1 MKQFQTAY
9 CGVTAF
15 RAAVSEWTD
24 RRNAG
29 PVLIHL
35 FSDGAEE
42 SEIADARAVIE
53 EMMPD
58 AVYVGSS
65 ASGCICDGSVSTERL
80 VISCTIFE
88 KPDSFVCPRLFSMEK
103 GDIASFRDELRKCMK
118 DLQNVKAI
126 EVITTIDTVPI
137 RDVCRVIQQ
146 EIPEEIPVWGGGAF
160 GDNTFSAFLFAKG
173 EPLHTAGILM
183 TFIGGSDFHVRYAYV
198 SGWKPLGYPM
208 KVTRADGYVVHELDG
223 NPAYQIYQHYLK
235 IPNDDHIFYN
245 ALEFPFAVEKDGRT
259 LLRHA
264 LSCDENGA
272 LTMSTGIPE
281 GSTLHLTYG
290 DPETIMQD
298 VMQCAQ
304 TIGAFS
310 PEVISVFD
318 CFGRKS
324 FWGGTDAATREIV
337 PFNRIAPTYG
347 FCTSGELIRWEGCM
361 DHHNL
366 TLVIAGMREGEGE
379 QKTAVIRQE
388 AGNNESTT
396 SMTSRLVNFINTAT
410 AEVIGANATLSRMA
424 VTDQLT
430 KLYNRGEIQRRITE
444 RVGAKKKKPEGGD
457 ATGLVMIDLDD
468 YKKINDTC
476 GHQEGDQVLIH
487 VAALILEKM
496 RKLDADASAGRW
508 GGEEFMIMLPGMTEE
523 EAADFAEGL
532 RQEIGKLQ
540 FEKAGRITASFGVA
554 QAMTGEEPDPLT
566 ARVDTAL
573 YRAKARGK
581 NTVCRAEGIPDAEIR
596 SEQTAE
602 GIPEEKRIGDAEQY
616 ILDNIDRAIREK
628 WIHVYYQPI
637 VRAVS
642 EKICDEESLARWI
655 DPVKGLLPPLEFVPY
670 LEKAGQIYKLDLY
683 VLEQVLEKLQA
694 MKAMGMA
701 LIKQSIN
708 LSRSDFETCDI
719 VEEIRKRVDASG
731 IDRDMIT
738 IEITESI
745 IGSDFEFMKEQIG
758 RFSAL
763 GFPVWM
769 DDFGSGY
776 SSLDVLQSIRFDLIK
791 FDMSFMKKLDE
802 GEAGKIILTDLMR
815 MATSLGVDTVCEGV
829 ETEEQAR
836 FLQEI
841 GCSKLQG
848 YYYGRPTPV
857 EELKER
863 YYSGRGIGFEDP
875 AASAYFDA
883 IGRVNLYDLD
893 VIASQDEDSIQ
904 KAFNTLPMAIIEVKD
919 DAARYVRTNPSYRT
933 FVRRIFRYDMPPT
946 EKEYVKY
953 ESSFMRNIIRTCLE
967 QGQRSFFSEKMP
979 DGSVVHSF
987 SRRIGINPVTGDA
1000 AVVIGVLS
1008 ISDSGNEESYA
1019 DLARALALDYHKIYA
1034 VDLESED
1041 YIEYTSPAGG
1051 DNLAIERQGSGF
1063 FEKAVSDT
1071 VQRISADDRERF
1083 LRWLT
1088 KENLAKEVGKQEV
1101 ATNSFGLMD
1110 KSSMMRVS
1118 MKVTRMQGT
1127 DRIILGVSIIDSE
1140 T

>member
-1 MKQFQTAY
+1 MKQFQTTY
-9 CGVTAF
+9 CGETAL
-15 RAAVSEWTD
+15 RAVAAEWIA
-24 RRNAG
+24 RRDAG
-29 PVLIHL
+29 AALIHL

-42 SEIADARAVIE
+42 STIAEARAVIE
-53 EMMPD
+53 EMMPE

-65 ASGCICDGSVSTERL
+65 ASGCIYNGGVSAEKL
-80 VISCTIFE
+80 VISCTVFE
-88 KPDSFVCPRLFSMEK
+88 KPDSFANSRFFPIEK
-103 GDIASFRDELRKCMK
+103 GDLTSFREDLRKCMA
-118 DLQNVKAI
+118 DLQNVKGI

-137 RDVCRVIQQ
+137 REVCGIIQQ
-146 EIPEEIPVWGGGAF
+146 ELPEEIPVWGGGAF
-160 GDNTFSAFLFAKG
+160 GDNTFNAFLFTKG

-183 TFIGGSDFHVRYAYV
+183 TFIGGSDIHVRYAYV

-208 KVTRADGYVVHELDG
+208 KVTRASGYVVNELDG
-223 NPAYQIYQHYLK
+223 NPAFQIYQHYLK

-245 ALEFPFAVEKDGRT
+245 ALEFPFAVESNGRT

-281 GSTLHLTYG
+281 GSVLHMTYG

-304 TIGAFS
+304 TIGEFS

-324 FWGGTDAATREIV
+324 FWGGTDAATREII

-347 FCTSGELIRWEGCM
+347 FCTSGELIRWEGSM

-366 TLVIAGMREGEGE
+366 TLVMAGMREGDGE
-379 QKTAVIRQE
+379 QKTAVVRRE
-388 AGNNESTT
+388 AGINESTT

-410 AEVIGANATLSRMA
+410 AEVIEANATLSRMA

-444 RVGAKKKKPEGGD
+444 RVGEKKDKPEGVD
-457 ATGLVMIDLDD
+457 ATSLVMFDLDD

-476 GHQEGDQVLIH
+476 GHQEGDQVLRR
-487 VAALILEKM
+487 VSALVLGMTQKSEGAA
-496 RKLDADASAGRW
+496 AGRW
-508 GGEEFMIMLPGMTEE
+508 GGEEFMIMLPGITGED
-523 EAADFAEGL
+523 AATFAEEL
-532 RQEIGKLQ
+532 RVEIGRLR

-554 QAMTGEEPDPLT
+554 QAMPGEEPDPLT
-566 ARVDTAL
+566 ARADTAL

-581 NTVCRAEGIPDAEIR
+581 NTVCRAEGIPDEEIR
-596 SEQTAE
+596 AEQLAE
-602 GIPEEKRIGDAEQY
+602 EIPEGRRIRNEEQY
-616 ILDNIDRAIREK
+616 ILANIGRAIREK

-637 VRAVS
+637 VRAVT
-642 EKICDEESLARWI
+642 EKICDEEALARWL
-655 DPVKGLLPPLEFVPY
+655 DPVRGLLPPSEFVPY

-683 VLEQVLEKLQA
+683 VVEQVLEKLQT
-694 MKAMGMA
+694 MRAMG
-701 LIKQSIN
+701 IDPVKQSIN
-708 LSRSDFETCDI
+708 LSRADFEACDI

-731 IDRDMIT
+731 IGRDMIT

-745 IGSDFEFMKEQIG
+745 IGSSFEFMKEQIG

-791 FDMSFMKKLDE
+791 FDKSFMKKLDE

-848 YYYGRPTPV
+848 YYYGRPTSV
-857 EELKER
+857 KELKER
-863 YYSGRGIGFEDP
+863 YYSERRVGFEDP

-883 IGRVNLYDLD
+883 IGRVNLYDLN
-893 VIASQDEDSIQ
+893 VIASQDEDSIR
-904 KAFNTLPMAIIEVKD
+904 KTFNTLPMAIIEVKG

-933 FVRRIFRYDMPPT
+933 FVRRIFRLNMPPA

-967 QGQRSFFSEKMP
+967 QGQIFFFSEKMP

-987 SRRIGINPVTGDA
+987 SRRIGTNPVTGDT

-1019 DLARALALDYHKIYA
+1019 DLARALASDYHKIYV
-1034 VDLESED
+1034 VDLDNED
-1041 YIEYTSPAGG
+1041 YTEYTSPAGG
-1051 DNLAIERQGSGF
+1051 DNLAIERQGNGF
-1063 FEKAVSDT
+1063 FEKAVGDT
-1071 VQRISADDRERF
+1071 TRRISADDRDRF
-1083 LRWLT
+1083 LRWFT
-1088 KENLAKEVGKQEV
+1088 KENLEEEAGKQEV
-1101 ATNSFGLMD
+1101 ATNSFRLMD
-1110 KSSMMRVS
+1110 KNSKMRVS

-1127 DRIILGVSIIDSE
+1127 NRIILGVSIIDSG

>member
-9 CGVTAF
+9 CGETAF
-15 RAAVSEWTD
+15 RAVVSEWTARQD
-24 RRNAG
+24 AG
-29 PVLIHL
+29 TALIHL

-42 SEIADARAVIE
+42 SAIAEARAVIE

-58 AVYVGSS
+58 AEYVGSS
-65 ASGCICDGSVSTERL
+65 ASGCIYDGGVSTEKL
-80 VISCTIFE
+80 VISCTVFE
-88 KPDSFVCPRLFSMEK
+88 KPDSFVYPRFFPMEK
-103 GDIASFRDELRKCMK
+103 GDLTSFREDLRKFMAELR
-118 DLQNVKAI
+118 DVKGI

-137 RDVCRVIQQ
+137 RDVCGIIQQ
-146 EIPEEIPVWGGGAF
+146 ELPEEIPVWGGGAF
-160 GDNTFSAFLFAKG
+160 GDNTFSAFLFTKG

-183 TFIGGSDFHVRYAYV
+183 TFIGGSDIHVRYAYV

-208 KVTRADGYVVHELDG
+208 KVTRASGYVVNELDG
-223 NPAYQIYQHYLK
+223 NPAFQIYQHYLK

-245 ALEFPFAVEKDGRT
+245 ALEFPFAVESNGRT

-281 GSTLHLTYG
+281 GSILHLTYG
-290 DPETIMQD
+290 DPETIMHD

-304 TIGAFS
+304 TIGEFS

-347 FCTSGELIRWEGCM
+347 FCTSGELIRWEGSM

-379 QKTAVIRQE
+379 QKIAAVPRE
-388 AGNNESTT
+388 TGNNESTT

-410 AEVIGANATLSRMA
+410 AEVIEANATLSRMA

-444 RVGAKKKKPEGGD
+444 RVEEKKEKPEGGD
-457 ATGLVMIDLDD
+457 ATSLVMLDLDD

-476 GHQEGDQVLIH
+476 GHREGDQVLIR
-487 VAALILEKM
+487 VSALILEKV
-496 RKLDADASAGRW
+496 RKLETGASAGRW
-508 GGEEFMIMLPGMTEE
+508 GGEEFMIMLPGMAGED
-523 EAADFAEGL
+523 AAAFAEEL
-532 RQEIGKLQ
+532 RVEIGRLR

-554 QAMTGEEPDPLT
+554 QAMPGEEPDPLT

-581 NTVCRAEGIPDAEIR
+581 NTVCRAEGIPDEEIR
-596 SEQTAE
+596 AEQLAE
-602 GIPEEKRIGDAEQY
+602 EIPEEKRIRNAEQY
-616 ILDNIDRAIREK
+616 ILANIDRAIREK

-637 VRAVS
+637 VRAVT
-642 EKICDEESLARWI
+642 EKICDEEALARWL
-655 DPVKGLLPPLEFVPY
+655 DPVRGLLPPSEFVPY

-683 VLEQVLEKLQA
+683 VLEQVLEKLQT
-694 MKAMGMA
+694 MRAMG
-701 LIKQSIN
+701 IEPVKQSIN
-708 LSRSDFETCDI
+708 LSRSDFEACDI
-719 VEEIRKRVDASG
+719 VEEIRKRVDASEIG
-731 IDRDMIT
+731 RDMIT

-745 IGSDFEFMKEQIG
+745 IGSNFDFMKEQIG

-815 MATSLGVDTVCEGV
+815 MATALGVDTVCEGV

-857 EELKER
+857 EELRER
-863 YYSGRGIGFEDP
+863 YYSERRVGFEDP

-883 IGRVNLYDLD
+883 IGRVNLYDLN
-893 VIASQDEDSIQ
+893 VIASQDEDSIR
-904 KAFNTLPMAIIEVKD
+904 KAFNTLPMAIIEVKG

-933 FVRRIFRYDMPPT
+933 FIRRIFRLNMPPT

-967 QGQRSFFSEKMP
+967 QGQKFFFSEKMP

-987 SRRIGINPVTGDA
+987 SRRIGTNPVTGDT

-1019 DLARALALDYHKIYA
+1019 DLARALASDYYKIYV
-1034 VDLESED
+1034 VDPEGGD

-1071 VQRISADDRERF
+1071 VRRISADDRERF
-1083 LRWLT
+1083 LGWFT
-1088 KENLAKEVGKQEV
+1088 KENLVKETGKQGVVTGTYKLIEKDS
-1101 ATNSFGLMD
+1101 T
-1110 KSSMMRVS
+1110 MRVS
-1118 MKVTRMQGT
+1118 MKAARMQGT
-1127 DRIILGVSIIDSE
+1127 NRIILGVSIIDSGV
-1140 T
+1140 

>member
-1 MKQFQTAY
+1 
-9 CGVTAF
+9 
-15 RAAVSEWTD
+15 
-24 RRNAG
+24 
-29 PVLIHL
+29 
-35 FSDGAEE
+35 
-42 SEIADARAVIE
+42 
-53 EMMPD
+53 
-58 AVYVGSS
+58 
-65 ASGCICDGSVSTERL
+65 
-80 VISCTIFE
+80 
-88 KPDSFVCPRLFSMEK
+88 
-103 GDIASFRDELRKCMK
+103 
-118 DLQNVKAI
+118 
-126 EVITTIDTVPI
+126 
-137 RDVCRVIQQ
+137 
-146 EIPEEIPVWGGGAF
+146 
-160 GDNTFSAFLFAKG
+160 
-173 EPLHTAGILM
+173 
-183 TFIGGSDFHVRYAYV
+183 
-198 SGWKPLGYPM
+198 
-208 KVTRADGYVVHELDG
+208 
-223 NPAYQIYQHYLK
+223 
-235 IPNDDHIFYN
+235 
-245 ALEFPFAVEKDGRT
+245 
-259 LLRHA
+259 
-264 LSCDENGA
+264 
-272 LTMSTGIPE
+272 
-281 GSTLHLTYG
+281 
-290 DPETIMQD
+290 
-298 VMQCAQ
+298 
-304 TIGAFS
+304 
-310 PEVISVFD
+310 
-318 CFGRKS
+318 
-324 FWGGTDAATREIV
+324 
-337 PFNRIAPTYG
+337 
-347 FCTSGELIRWEGCM
+347 M

-379 QKTAVIRQE
+379 QKTAVIRRE

-410 AEVIGANATLSRMA
+410 AEVIGANATLSLMA
-424 VTDQLT
+424 ITDQLT

-444 RVGAKKKKPEGGD
+444 RVGEKKEKPEGGD
-457 ATGLVMIDLDD
+457 ATSLVMLDLDD

-476 GHQEGDQVLIH
+476 GHQEGDQGLMNVS
-487 VAALILEKM
+487 ALILETVQ
-496 RKLDADASAGRW
+496 KLEAATSAGRW

-523 EAADFAEGL
+523 EAAGFAEGL
-532 RQEIGKLQ
+532 RREIGELR

-554 QAMTGEEPDPLT
+554 QAMPGEEPDPLT

-596 SEQTAE
+596 AEQTAE
-602 GIPEEKRIGDAEQY
+602 VIPEEKRIGETEQY
-616 ILDNIDRAIREK
+616 ILANIDRAIREK

-655 DPVKGLLPPLEFVPY
+655 DPVKGLLPPSEFVPH

-683 VLEQVLEKLQA
+683 VLDQVLEKLQA

-708 LSRSDFETCDI
+708 LSRADFEACDI

-731 IDRDMIT
+731 IDRNMIT

-745 IGSDFEFMKEQIG
+745 IGSNFEFIKEQIG

-863 YYSGRGIGFEDP
+863 YYSGREIGFEDP

-904 KAFNTLPMAIIEVKD
+904 KAFNTLPMAIIEVKG

-933 FVRRIFRYDMPPT
+933 FIRRIFRVDMPPT

-953 ESSFMRNIIRTCLE
+953 QSSFMRNIMRTCLE
-967 QGQRSFFSEKMP
+967 QGQRFFFSEKMP

-987 SRRIGINPVTGDA
+987 SRRIGINPVTGDS

-1019 DLARALALDYHKIYA
+1019 DLARALASDYHKIYA
-1034 VDLESED
+1034 VDLESEE

-1071 VQRISADDRERF
+1071 VQRISADDRDRF
-1083 LRWLT
+1083 LRWVT
-1088 KENLAKEVGKQEV
+1088 KENLEKEVRKQEV
-1101 ATNSFGLMD
+1101 ATNTFRLMD
-1110 KSSMMRVS
+1110 KNSTLRVS
-1118 MKVTRMQGT
+1118 MKVTRMQ
-1127 DRIILGVSIIDSE
+1127 DSKRIILGVSIIDSE
-1140 T
+1140 E